1 MAVEDK
7 LKTARIV
14 SIVASTAVALSCG
27 TNYTYSAYAP
37 QLAEQLHLTTT
48 ESNWIGTFGNL
59 GMYLSGIPAGILVD
73 SKGPRPAI
81 MIGAVSLFVG
91 YYPIY
96 LAFVGGKGSMSVAA
110 LCFFSGITG
119 MGSCCAFNAAMKAAV
134 LNFPSHRGTASAL
147 PLSAFGLSAFFF
159 SLVSSTLF
167 PGNTASFLL
176 LLAISTS
183 SIIFISFFFLRVLP
197 APNAY
202 SAIPTARDHSN
213 KLHRTKSEETCQR
226 PQVEPGM
233 NYTTIAGSSS
243 RAGAHGAQVNRES
256 VTETSSIVSFSS
268 SDDNVGDEDPEI
280 CSAHPVDSAHHGH
293 VDIRGWALIRSVDFW
308 FYWTV
313 LGVMTGIG
321 LMTINNIGHSV
332 QALWSKYSPDT
343 DPKVVQSRQAMHV
356 SILSICS
363 FTGRIFAGVS
373 SDILV
378 RTYQAQ
384 RFWLVI
390 TSTILFCIA
399 QVCALSVETPQWL
412 FLVSGVSGLAY
423 GMLFGVYP
431 TIISEVFGLHG
442 MSQNWGTMTIGAVIC
457 GQIFNLC
464 YGRIFDSH
472 STFVPGRPGE
482 CTEGIMCF
490 RDAYFITLFASMA
503 GLGLGLY
510 IIKRNT
516 RLAKGT
522 AADED

>member
-7 LKTARIV
+7 LRTARIV
-14 SIVASTAVALSCG
+14 SVVASTAVALSCG
-27 TNYTYSAYAP
+27 TNYVYSAYAP
-37 QLAEQLHLTTT
+37 QLAERLHLTTT

-59 GMYLSGIPAGILVD
+59 GMYLSGIPAGMLVD

-96 LAFVGGKGSMSVAA
+96 LAFVSGKGSMSVAA
-110 LCFFSGITG
+110 LCFFAGISG
-119 MGSCCAFNAAMKAAV
+119 MGSCCAFNASMKAAV

-159 SLVSSTLF
+159 SLLSSTLF
-167 PGNTASFLL
+167 PGDTASFLL
-176 LLAISTS
+176 LLAIATS
-183 SIIFISFFFLRVLP
+183 SIVFISFFFLRVLP

-202 SAIPTARDHSN
+202 SVIQTTRDNSN
-213 KLHRTKSEETCQR
+213 KLHRTKSGETRQR
-226 PQVEPGM
+226 PQAEPGM
-233 NYTTIAGSSS
+233 NYTTITGSSS
-243 RAGAHGAQVNRES
+243 REGAQVNGEP
-256 VTETSSIVSFSS
+256 VTETSSILSSSS
-268 SDDNVGDEDPEI
+268 SDDNVEDEDPEI
-280 CSAHPVDSAHHGH
+280 CSTHPVDGVHHGYH
-293 VDIRGWALIRSVDFW
+293 VDIRGWALTRSVDFW
-308 FYWTV
+308 LYWTI

-332 QALWSKYSPDT
+332 QALWSKYLPDT
-343 DPKVVQSRQAMHV
+343 DPKVVQTRQAMHV

-378 RTYQAQ
+378 RSYQAQ
-384 RFWLVI
+384 RFWLV
-390 TSTILFCIA
+390 TASTILFCIA
-399 QVCALSVETPQWL
+399 QVCALSVETPHWL
-412 FLVSGVSGLAY
+412 FLVSGISGLAY

-431 TIISEVFGLHG
+431 TIVSEVFGLHG

-457 GQIFNLC
+457 GQIFNFC

-472 STFVPGRPGE
+472 STFVPGRPSE

-490 RDAYFITLFASMA
+490 RDAYFITLFASAA
-503 GLGLGLY
+503 GLVLGLF
-510 IIKRNT
+510 IIRRNR
-516 RLAKGT
+516 RLAKGLAT
-522 AADED
+522 DED